1 MKNMKQALLVAGCLL
16 ATTTLFAQ
24 TEKGDWAQFGRYA
37 EANKTVKVPSNVGT
51 PLQTDGGRRIRLS
64 LSGITS

>member
-24 TEKGDWAQFGRYA
+24 TEKGDWAQFGRYGELHYRRMVA
-37 EANKTVKVPSNVGT
+37 
-51 PLQTDGGRRIRLS
+51 GGFDFLYPE
-64 LSGITS
+64 